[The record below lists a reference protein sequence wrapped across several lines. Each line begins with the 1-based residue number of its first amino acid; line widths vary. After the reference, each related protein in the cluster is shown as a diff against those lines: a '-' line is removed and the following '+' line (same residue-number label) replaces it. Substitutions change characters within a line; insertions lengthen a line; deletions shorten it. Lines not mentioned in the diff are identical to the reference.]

1 MKATLY
7 ELVDKIHDKWKALES
22 QLTGVEVK
30 STGCPLTIERVGDR
44 MRICWNGKPVTDCKT
59 NTKIEAVFFLEQLK
73 EKIDEQDEALIGR
86 AKSALEILEKWVKK

>member
-1 MKATLY
+1 MKTTLY
-7 ELVDKIHDKWKALES
+7 ELVDQIHDKWRVLEA

-30 STGCPLTIERVGDR
+30 ATGCPLTVERIGDR

-59 NTKIEAVFFLEQLK
+59 ATKIEAVFFLEALK
-73 EKIDEQDEALIGR
+73 EKIDKQDEALILR